1 MEALKRTNGSI
12 KWTEE
17 LKHKGSVKRK
27 GRSNEPGIRVSTM
40 LDATHW
46 YALRPSAFFKLTMRF
61 ISFDVIPH
69 QLVLSLPT
77 WFLLRS
83 KIYPSFKYSTIID
96 ATLQDLRIILP
107 RFYHHWCYAQSF
119 SLQSP
124 NLIDATDLYW
134 SSIFWKPLMLRSKI
148 FSSSFQNQRF
158 YAQRSSPHFSN
169 TMLRFQ
175 IFSSLFRH
183 HRCCNLRSSPDCS
196 QLLPALMLCLSLR
209 FFQLYH
215 HWCYAR
221 RSSPQFSSIFDVT
234 L

>member
-61 ISFDVIPH
+61 ISFDAIPH

-134 SSIFWKPLMLRSKI
+134 SSIFW
-148 FSSSFQNQRF
+148 NHWC
-158 YAQRSSPHFSN
+158 YAQRSSRQVSKISDSTLKDLLLTFLTLCYAFRSSLHFSD
-169 TMLRFQ
+169 
-175 IFSSLFRH
+175 II
-183 HRCCNLRSSPDCS
+183 D
-196 QLLPALMLCLSLR
+196 A
-209 FFQLYH
+209 
-215 HWCYAR
+215 A
-221 RSSPQFSSIFDVT
+221 I
-234 L
+234 

>member
-83 KIYPSFKYSTIID
+83 KIYPSFKYSTITD

-107 RFYHHWCYAQSF
+107 RFYHHWCYALRFSF
-119 SLQSP
+119 QSP
-124 NLIDATDLYW
+124 NIIDATDLQY
-134 SSIFWKPLMLRSKI
+134 SDTIDATLKDLLVKFPKSTVPRSKIFSPLFKHYATLSDLLFTFQTSPMLRSKI
-148 FSSSFQNQRF
+148 FSGLFSPSTRIDAMLFNSFLSHCTIID
-158 YAQRSSPHFSN
+158 A
-169 TMLRFQ
+169 ML
-175 IFSSLFRH
+175 
-183 HRCCNLRSSPDCS
+183 
-196 QLLPALMLCLSLR
+196 
-209 FFQLYH
+209 
-215 HWCYAR
+215 
-221 RSSPQFSSIFDVT
+221 
-234 L
+234 